1 MYVLLDLFVTFF
13 EIGLFT
19 IGGGYAM
26 IPLIQQEVV
35 AKGWINM
42 MDMMDFIAIAES
54 TPGPFAVNIATFSG
68 MFTSGLAGAVAAT
81 VGVVMPSFIIILLIA
96 RKSANIF
103 ANSYVRSALCTIR
116 PVIVGLIAVVIFR
129 FAKLGFVTAN
139 TTRFP
144 IEIRAAVTLFLL
156 GVIWFVQKRRGK
168 KFSPVMVVL
177 ASAGLGIILYGII
190 PRLFA

>member
-1 MYVLLDLFVTFF
+1 MPLPNPHRDPLLSIL
-13 EIGLFT
+13 
-19 IGGGYAM
+19 
-26 IPLIQQEVV
+26 PL
-35 AKGWINM
+35 
-42 MDMMDFIAIAES
+42 
-54 TPGPFAVNIATFSG
+54 
-68 MFTSGLAGAVAAT
+68 LAGCLHQAWQVVAAT

-116 PVIVGLIAVVIFR
+116 PVIVGLITVVIFR

-144 IEIRAAVTLFLL
+144 IEIRVSGYIVFAGSYLVCAKT
-156 GVIWFVQKRRGK
+156 KGK

-177 ASAGLGIILYGII
+177 AFCGPGDHSLRNHSTLICVVL
-190 PRLFA
+190 